1 MDGVTRCD
9 IRSKDHI
16 TDLSHLLHEIS
27 RKDTDALE
35 DLFLQCRKGIQ
46 TVAYSITRD
55 MQISEDVLQEAILY
69 IWNHAGEFRNGGHPK
84 AWIYMIVRHLS
95 IDMVRKKHDWVS
107 IEEFD
112 DQPLPEE
119 LTTNADLDSEITLRT
134 GIDQLGTVEAQI
146 FVLKTIVGFS
156 HYETARLMKISYRS
170 VQHRYRSAI
179 SKLKK
184 ILAE

>member
-1 MDGVTRCD
+1 
-9 IRSKDHI
+9 
-16 TDLSHLLHEIS
+16 
-27 RKDTDALE
+27 
-35 DLFLQCRKGIQ
+35 
-46 TVAYSITRD
+46 
-55 MQISEDVLQEAILY
+55 
-69 IWNHAGEFRNGGHPK
+69 
-84 AWIYMIVRHLS
+84 
-95 IDMVRKKHDWVS
+95 
-107 IEEFD
+107 
-112 DQPLPEE
+112 

-146 FVLKTIVGFS
+146 FVLKAIVGFS